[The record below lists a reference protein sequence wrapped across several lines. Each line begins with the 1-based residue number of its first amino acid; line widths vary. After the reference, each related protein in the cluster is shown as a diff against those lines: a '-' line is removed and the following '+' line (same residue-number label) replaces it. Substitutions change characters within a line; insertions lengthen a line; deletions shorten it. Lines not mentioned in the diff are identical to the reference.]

1 MTPWKTT
8 FTLSCA
14 VAFAF
19 AFGACGSGSA
29 RGFDTPNGA
38 GDGDGGAAGEGG
50 AGFGSTMD
58 GAASGGPMG
67 SAPVCADIIC
77 ACAAAKGAWDG
88 TTCTVTENPGNVDAP
103 TQGKLLAGGS
113 SDSAFKLVYPY
124 DATVFARGLIA
135 PTLQWT
141 GNATTASYVHI
152 TAPGV
157 DYKGWFGTASPGRA
171 QPAQAA
177 WNVITLAPKPTDPVK
192 LEVTKIA
199 GGLVT
204 GPATETWTVA
214 AGSLRGIIYYETYG
228 SPILGG
234 FASVGIMKI
243 APGATTPVPI
253 ASGCGSVCHTAS
265 ADGSTLVSATGFGG
279 IASQSYDL
287 KSGAK
292 PIKVQSDQ
300 SFVYGALTPNGKL
313 SMSATNYRTWFGA
326 KSKLYDTTTGAVVAA
341 PGWDG
346 VINNAATPAF
356 APDGTMIAFNHQDT
370 GNGHTLATM
379 AYNAGSHAFSGL
391 VDVVNDPARYVG
403 WPAFTPDT
411 KSIVYHSGTSPLY
424 ETDAA
429 STDGGGSTVT
439 NGDLYAVDLA
449 TKTKTRLDKLNGY
462 AGAGS
467 YLPANDPDLNFAPTV
482 LPEAVGG
489 YFWVVFTSHRSYG
502 NTLSSKDN
510 NDENGKLWVAA
521 IDIGAAPGVDP
532 SHPAFYL
539 DGQES
544 GADNLRGFWVLDP
557 CKDDGNGCA
566 SGDECCGGYCRP
578 GTDGLYAC
586 SATPG
591 GCAHE
596 YDKCTQASDCCGSD
610 SQCINGKCAAPAV
623 K

>member
-1 MTPWKTT
+1 MKPTWKGLIA
-8 FTLSCA
+8 LSSVIA
-14 VAFAF
+14 LAAT
-19 AFGACGSGSA
+19 FGACGGGSHN
-29 RGFDTPNGA
+29 GFDPNGE
-38 GDGDGGAAGEGG
+38 GSSGGTGDGGA
-50 AGFGSTMD
+50 FGTTDGSSAD
-58 GAASGGPMG
+58 GAIVA
-67 SAPVCADIIC
+67 APVCADAKC
-77 ACAAAKGAWDG
+77 ACALANGTFDG
-88 TTCTVTENPGNVDAP
+88 KTCTLSENPGNVDPA
-103 TQGKLLAGGS
+103 TQGKLQAGGS
-113 SDSAFKLVYPY
+113 SDNTFKLVYPY
-124 DATVFARGLIA
+124 DGTVFARGLLA
-135 PTLQWT
+135 PTLQWNGSGT
-141 GNATTASYVHI
+141 DATYVHI

-157 DYKGWFGTASPGRA
+157 DYKGWFGASNPGRA
-171 QPAQAA
+171 KLAKTA
-177 WNVITLAPKPTDPVK
+177 WDVITIAPKPTDLVK
-192 LEVTKIA
+192 VEVTKIS
-199 GGLVT
+199 GGNVT
-204 GPATETWTVA
+204 GPATENWKMA

-243 APGATTPVPI
+243 APGATAPVPI

-265 ADGSTLVSATGFGG
+265 ADGSTLVSATGFAGLG
-279 IASQSYDL
+279 SQSYDL
-287 KSGAK
+287 KNNAK
-292 PIKVQSDQ
+292 PLKVQGDQ

-313 SMSATNYRTWFGA
+313 SMSATTYRTWTGA

-346 VINNAATPAF
+346 VINNAAMPAF

-370 GNGHTLATM
+370 GSGHTLATM
-379 AYNAGSHAFSGL
+379 SYNATTHGFSGL
-391 VDVVNDPARYVG
+391 TDVVTDPARYLG

-411 KSIVYHSGTSPLY
+411 KAVVYHSGTSSLY

-429 STDGGGSTVT
+429 DNDAGGTSVT
-439 NGDLYAVDLA
+439 YGDLYSVNLA
-449 TKTKTRLDKLNGY
+449 TKQAVRLDKLNGY
-462 AGAGS
+462 AGSGS

-502 NTLSSKDN
+502 NTLASKDN
-510 NDENGKLWVAA
+510 GDQNGKLWVAA
-521 IDIGAAPGVDP
+521 LDIGATGAADP

-557 CKDDGNGCA
+557 CKDDGNGCL

-578 GTDGLYAC
+578 DANGAYAC
-586 SATPG
+586 ASTPG

-596 YDKCTQASDCCGSD
+596 YEKCVKAGDCCGAD
-610 SQCINGKCAAPAV
+610 SQCINGKCAGPAV